1 MGRDGE
7 CRQIDMRTC
16 LAFRENPEACEK
28 GKLEE
33 GDGCSCFMVLTWVWN
48 GGLSS

>member
-7 CRQIDMRTC
+7 CREIDMRTC

-28 GKLEE
+28 G
-33 GDGCSCFMVLTWVWN
+33 GWGN
-48 GGLSS
+48 GETGRR